1 MCLCVC
7 SVAQSCLTVWDPPP
21 PPNLR
26 RIQPTRLLC
35 PWNFSGKNTGVGC
48 CFLLQG
54 IFLTQG
60 LNPPPVSSVL
70 ACGFFTT
77 ESPEKRNQSVSPQER
92 VSIICC
98 LCGSVFHWDLSWWIP
113 LSMVSCKKSIHE
125 FLVLR
130 SRDQQTSVKK
140 EERNIWFEK
149 RKKYIRVW

>member
-1 MCLCVC
+1 MYVCVLSC
-7 SVAQSCLTVWDPPP
+7 SIMPDSLGPRPPP
-21 PPNLR
+21 QNTAHQAPLSMEFFR
-26 RIQPTRLLC
+26 QEHWSGLLFPT
-35 PWNFSGKNTGVGC
+35 PVYFPDP
-48 CFLLQG
+48 G
-54 IFLTQG
+54 IE
-60 LNPPPVSSVL
+60 PAPPVSSVL

-77 ESPEKRNQSVSPQER
+77 ESPEKPNQSVSPQER

-98 LCGSVFHWDLSWWIP
+98 LCGSIFHWDLSWWIP